1 MIGLDYLL
9 IAGYSFFAS
18 EKETWREKD
27 SSKPVRDKKMSEDM
41 TKEEIKKIYHAVK
54 SAYGGKIDIYKA
66 FYSVETMLSSNVAFL
81 SYCRAFGAMQT
92 GSVYKRPIGGKLTR
106 CFLDLIHADFGS
118 KGLKLAL
125 KALKKHIDHR
135 QTFDS
140 SRKMETYIQIYE
152 EYIAKS
158 KLPSGIDE
166 TVIDELKTLIDSAP
180 EPKTA
185 PTFAL
190 GDDNLFYITP
200 PPDNQPVNSQDVS
213 LKTLRETIEALLE
226 SRIGANAHLE
236 LTPIIEEYKEAI
248 SSEKI
253 SISHLYWSGI
263 KLDNAV
269 QIIKQGIAAKEQPS
283 LPFTTELNLKTAL
296 DAHGNYI
303 MSNAEGQQLV
313 QDATAYRQSAEQKE
327 ALKQASEQFADSV
340 AENQVLFDADV
351 RKHVYDVLMDIGK
364 GQHQERSNQSAG
376 NTLTNLVSSV
386 FKATGTFAVMTII
399 EGAVVASIHGM
410 AVSALGAEAINAA
423 GFFLVNNAHLLL
435 MLAAPL
441 AGEQSWLASA
451 AHLLERIRL
460 ITKNY

>member
-1 MIGLDYLL
+1 
-9 IAGYSFFAS
+9 
-18 EKETWREKD
+18 
-27 SSKPVRDKKMSEDM
+27 M

-54 SAYGGKIDIYKA
+54 SAYRGEISLNVA
-66 FYSVETMLSSNVAFL
+66 FRSVETMLSSNVAFL
-81 SYCRAFGAMQT
+81 SYCRAFKAMRT
-92 GSVYKRPIGGKLTR
+92 GSMYKKSIGGELTR
-106 CFLDLIHADFGS
+106 CFLEFIHADFGS
-118 KGLKLAL
+118 KGLELAL
-125 KALKKHIDHR
+125 KAFQEHIDHR

-152 EYIAKS
+152 EYIT
-158 KLPSGIDE
+158 KLNPPSGIDE
-166 TVIDELKTLIDSAP
+166 TVLDELKILIDSAP

-190 GDDNLFYITP
+190 GDDNHFHITP

-213 LKTLRETIEALLE
+213 LKRLRETIEALLE

-269 QIIKQGIAAKEQPS
+269 QIIKQGIVAKEQPS

-296 DAHGNYI
+296 EAHGVYI
-303 MSNAEGQQLV
+303 MLNEEGRNLVNA
-313 QDATAYRQSAEQKE
+313 ATAYRQSAEQKE
-327 ALKQASEQFADSV
+327 ALKQASKQLADSIE
-340 AENQVLFDADV
+340 ENQDLFGADV

-386 FKATGTFAVMTII
+386 FKATGTIVMAAI
-399 EGAVVASIHGM
+399 GDKVASGLVAI
-410 AVSALGAEAINAA
+410 ATSALGAGAINTA
-423 GFFLVNNAHLLL
+423 GFFLVDNAHLLL

-460 ITKNY
+460 MFEKITNNYN